1 VQWAMNFT
9 VGWIGV
15 FDSKYR
21 ECCIALREKTA
32 LYKDKEVSNGCTS
45 EYLPA
50 CIAIE
55 SGKRN
60 LL

>member
-1 VQWAMNFT
+1 MNFT